1 MLDKIDLAKYL
12 DLANHHQDTTEEKI
26 KFLCADVLEYGF
38 NSAFVNPCFVGDA
51 KVFLHDEAKVGTVV
65 SFPLGQETQE
75 IKLAAAKKAIEE
87 GADELDVSLN
97 VGYLKAAQ
105 WEKSLAEMK
114 AVVEQVRGQKEMT
127 IVKFIIETGCLTDEE
142 IKKASELVLLSGA
155 DFIKTS
161 SGFGPRGASLRD
173 VDLIREVVGE
183 KIKIKAAGG
192 IDTYEEALAFIE
204 KGVARIGTSQA
215 VKIIQEMEK
224 LTLPQTADE
233 SF

>member
-12 DLANHHQDTTEEKI
+12 DLANHHQDATEEKI
-26 KFLCADVLEYGF
+26 KSLCADVLKYGF
-38 NSAFVNPCFVGDA
+38 NGAFVNPCFVREA
-51 KVFLHDEAKVGTVV
+51 KAFLGDEARVGTVV

-75 IKLAAAKKAIEE
+75 LKIVAAKKAIED

-97 VGYLKAAQ
+97 VGYLKAAC

-127 IVKFIIETGCLTDEE
+127 MVKFIIETGCLTDEE
-142 IKKASELVLLSGA
+142 IKKASELVLESGA

-161 SGFGPRGASLRD
+161 SGFGPRGATLRD

-183 KIKIKAAGG
+183 KIKIKVAGG
-192 IDTYEEALAFIE
+192 IDTYEEALVFIE

-215 VKIIQEMEK
+215 VKIIQ
-224 LTLPQTADE
+224 TADE